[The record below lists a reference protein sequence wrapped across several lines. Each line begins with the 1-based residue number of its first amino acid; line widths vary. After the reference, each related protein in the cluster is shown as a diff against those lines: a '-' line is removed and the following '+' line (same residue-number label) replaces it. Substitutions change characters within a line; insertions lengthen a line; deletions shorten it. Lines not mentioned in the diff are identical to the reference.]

1 MSFTRIKSQLHPL
14 QQGLKLLAD
23 KYAVTLP
30 TDWHLSHSLQ
40 SPANTR
46 MLMLPGWAV
55 CDQLSPSSD
64 IHPLLPWQEERRF
77 VELRQ
82 IVQQGTIE
90 HVSMWRSRWL
100 VPDGTLTLPQAIYRE
115 AGICQWV
122 LDSPAT
128 SVFATIRGTSAAN
141 VILRLENGVTCGIE
155 IGRAPADAP
164 ATVDRH
170 EIIAQRGVASDQV
183 VDCEVRPSSIYVM
196 TDSAAKTYTDVDHE
210 LFGLNEQQAAIVHTA
225 FTALKTLDAFTAD
238 RTIHEQLAHLTALAI
253 ESDRSQQRLDVLTI
267 GGVV

>member
-1 MSFTRIKSQLHPL
+1 MSFTQIKIQPHPL

-23 KYAVTLP
+23 KYAVSLP
-30 TDWHLSHSLQ
+30 SDWYLSHSLQ
-40 SPANTR
+40 PPDDTC

-55 CDQLSPSSD
+55 WDQPIPAND

-90 HVSMWRSRWL
+90 HVRMWRSRWL
-100 VPDGTLTLPQAIYRE
+100 VPADTLTLPQAIYRE
-115 AGICQWV
+115 VGVCQWV
-122 LDSPAT
+122 LDASAI

-170 EIIAQRGVASDQV
+170 EIIAKRGVASDQV

-196 TDSAAKTYTDVDHE
+196 TGSAAKTYSDVDHE
-210 LFGLNEQQAAIVHTA
+210 LFGLNEQQTAIVRTA
-225 FTALKTLDAFTAD
+225 FAGLKTPDMRETD
-238 RTIHEQLAHLTALAI
+238 RVIHEQLAHLAALAI
-253 ESDRSQQRLDVLTI
+253 ESDRTQQRMDVAAL
-267 GGVV
+267 GGVA